1 MPTQQKEEASLQEE
15 IAALHQNHRMAFLW
29 KDACKE
35 AGWIFLISRL
45 ILLVITYIGT
55 SQFVQQGTQQGT
67 FIGPHECVFNLKQ
80 CLLSWDFWDV
90 GVFVD
95 IAHGGYAHRPAYQYN
110 LSAFFPLWPLVM
122 HTFAGSLSNSFTSLF
137 FTGLVLANVCFY
149 FALVLLYYLVH
160 TQFGPIVARD
170 TLFFLAMSPY
180 ALFFFIGYSESLFL
194 LVCLAMFF
202 FLYRGR
208 FLDWWLAGLCGFL
221 AALTRPTG
229 IVLTIPFL
237 AILVQRFWPYR
248 RTLLGTHW
256 RQLLNATLPLLLIPL
271 GLLLYMIYLY
281 IVMGDP
287 LAFSH
292 WEAVTWGRHLTFPW
306 MGIINDLYYLFILK
320 NSFTYNLTD
329 LLFTLIPLT
338 ALLVSWKR
346 LPLHYNL
353 FALVTILFSL
363 SSPRDGFP
371 RPLSSS
377 PRFMLVIFPIFI
389 IFAIWGQHPRIR
401 CILMALSVSLFTINA
416 LLFLSHGWVS

>member
-1 MPTQQKEEASLQEE
+1 MPTQQEAESLSQEE
-15 IAALHQNHRMAFLW
+15 ITAPYQNHRTAFLW
-29 KDACKE
+29 KDAYKE

-45 ILLVITYIGT
+45 ILLVITYIGP
-55 SQFVQQGTQQGT
+55 SQFIQQGTQQGT
-67 FIGPHECVFNLKQ
+67 FIAPHECAFNLKH

-95 IAHGGYAHRPAYQYN
+95 IAHSGYAHRPPNQYN
-110 LSAFFPLWPLVM
+110 LSAFFPLWPLIM
-122 HTFAGSLSNSFTSLF
+122 HILGGSLSSSFTSLF

-149 FALVLLYYLVH
+149 FGLVLLYYLVD
-160 TQFGPIVARD
+160 TQFGPMVARD
-170 TLFFLAMSPY
+170 TLFFLAMGPY

-194 LVCLAMFF
+194 LLCLAMFF

-208 FLDWWLAGLCGFL
+208 SLDWWLAGLCGFL

-237 AILVQRFWPYR
+237 ATLVQRFWPYWTSLR
-248 RTLLGTHW
+248 THW
-256 RQLLNATLPLLLIPL
+256 RLQLNATLPLLLIPL

-292 WEAVTWGRHLTFPW
+292 WEAATWGRHLTFPW
-306 MGIINDLYYLFILK
+306 MGIINDLHYLFRLTK
-320 NSFTYNLTD
+320 NFTYNLMD

-338 ALLVSWKR
+338 ALLISWKR

-353 FALVTILFSL
+353 FTLVTILFSL
-363 SSPRDGFP
+363 SNPRDDFP

-377 PRFMLVIFPIFI
+377 PRFMLVIFPVFI
-389 IFAIWGQHPRIR
+389 IFALWGQHPRIR
-401 CILMALSVSLFTINA
+401 SILMALSVSLFTINA
-416 LLFLSHGWVS
+416 LLFLSHGWVA